1 MTVTTVAAR
10 VVTTLLE
17 PYLRP
22 PVEPGGKPGTKE
34 TTMIQVGAK
43 LPSFKLPD
51 QDSVLRSPRDFHG
64 HWWVLYTYPK
74 DLTAGCTTEALDFTA
89 LQPDFAALGATVV
102 GLSPD
107 PPRRHCA
114 FIAKKD
120 LKLVLLADED
130 HTYLETLGCW
140 GRKKF
145 MGREY
150 DGVIRSTFLV
160 NPLGKVAELW
170 SPVAVSGHAAA
181 VLQKLRELA

>member
-1 MTVTTVAAR
+1 
-10 VVTTLLE
+10 
-17 PYLRP
+17 
-22 PVEPGGKPGTKE
+22 
-34 TTMIQVGAK
+34 MIRIGAK

-51 QDSVLRSPRDFHG
+51 QDSVLRSPKDFHG
-64 HWWVLYTYPK
+64 QWWVLYTYPK

-107 PPRRHCA
+107 PPKRHCA

-120 LKLVLLADED
+120 LRLILLSDED
-130 HTYLETLGCW
+130 HAYLEKLGCW
-140 GRKKF
+140 GRKRF

-150 DGVIRSTFLV
+150 DGVIRSTFLL

-170 SPVAVSGHAAA
+170 SPVAVGGHAAA
-181 VLQKLRELA
+181 VLRKLQELA